1 MKLEAV
7 AYYNGTF
14 GLPEDIK
21 APILDRAFYFGD
33 GCYDATY
40 LLNGKIVFLED
51 HLDRFYNS
59 MRLLRIN
66 PPCDRE
72 RMKELFDQVI
82 SMYEGDSG
90 FFYMQCSRGTGRREH
105 AFPPD
110 MKSNLMILLES
121 ASLTPPDQTFQ
132 VVTAEDKRFLYC
144 NIKTLNLLPNVL
156 EVTKAH
162 EAGADELIFHRGN
175 VVTEMG
181 HSNVSLIVGDKYMI
195 HPFDDKILPGVAA
208 KRHLCVLAGTVGLTT
223 VEREFTLTEL
233 MNADE
238 VIISSSGTLCN
249 RIVTVN
255 NIPVGGK
262 APEAFKALQKAAW
275 DELYAYCGITNQNTG
290 I

>member
-1 MKLEAV
+1 MEAV
-7 AYYNGTF
+7 GYYNGTF
-14 GLPEDIK
+14 GLPEEIE

-40 LLNGKIVFLED
+40 LVNNKILFLED

-66 PPCDRE
+66 PPCDRQKMAE
-72 RMKELFDQVI
+72 ILYQVAD
-82 SMYEGDSG
+82 MYDGDTG
-90 FFYMQCSRGTGRREH
+90 FLYMQCSRGTGRRNH
-105 AFPPD
+105 AFTPD
-110 MKSNLMILLES
+110 MKSNLMIFLEP
-121 ASLTPPDQTFQ
+121 ASLTPPEKTFK

-156 EVTKAH
+156 EVTKAQ

-175 VVTEMG
+175 IVTEMG
-181 HSNVSLIVGDKYMI
+181 HSNVSMIVGDKYVI

-208 KRHLCVLAGTVGLTT
+208 KRHLCVLAESAGLTA
-223 VEREFTLTEL
+223 VEREFSVTEL

-249 RIVTVN
+249 RIVSVDG
-255 NIPVGGK
+255 IPVGGK
-262 APEAFKALQKAAW
+262 ADQAFKALQKAAW
-275 DELYAYCGITNQNTG
+275 DELKAYCGINE
-290 I
+290 